1 MVGRPRI
8 SIATV
13 MERDPLLLSS
23 ESAVTYLADIQMPL
37 GIVVSIIVL
46 MIEK

>member
-13 MERDPLLLSS
+13 MEGDLLLLSS
-23 ESAVTYLADIQMPL
+23 ESAVTYLADIHMRL
-37 GIVVSIIVL
+37 GLVVSMIV
-46 MIEK
+46 